1 MNSLPPRDQEQYR
14 KCVDDNARFQHMINE
29 KQQQLEQ
36 VTNCQPLLHTS
47 PISKL
52 KPAQRSCASP
62 R

>member
-47 PISKL
+47 PIS
-52 KPAQRSCASP
+52 S
-62 R
+62 